1 MTKMKMT
8 ESKEAP
14 EAISNDDDAVMD
26 QVCKELM
33 QAFESKDKDKLL
45 ESFHYL
51 VADLMRKLSSSD
63 QD

>member
-1 MTKMKMT
+1 MKMT

-14 EAISNDDDAVMD
+14 EADDQDSDNDAVMD

-45 ESFHYL
+45 DAFHVL
-51 VADLMRKLSSSD
+51 VGDIISRLSSD
-63 QD
+63 GQE